1 MPIPLAPNPYGNI
14 YTWLTFAQAKSQL
27 AQRLA
32 DTSNRFWTD
41 VECGIYIIEALRE
54 WNALTNTWSTE
65 YTFNA
70 PIVADQ
76 VWYDLSSL
84 VASPRSRTVTD
95 SEMFTLMRYHLLE
108 PPVGDMTGQFTQDD
122 FTQALQRRRDELIQA
137 SACNMANIQIASA
150 PNQRSVFLAD
160 TNFEVT
166 RVRFVDVAGNAN
178 TLYREDN
185 LAFEYYQPG
194 YLQAPSDVPNA
205 YDIVTSPPLSLDVD
219 VPPAQAGRYDMVV
232 LQSGTVLAPPT
243 NTVLGLP
250 DDFCWVAKWGALA
263 DLLGRES
270 EATDRQR
277 ADFCLKRYMDG
288 MKLLSKSSWML
299 LGQIQ
304 GVPVDTP
311 SLAEMDQYAPEWDS
325 DPTAVESIVTCG
337 IDFFAVSPVPDDV
350 NNPISVFLN
359 VVGNAPVPTVD
370 NDYVQVSRDAWDA
383 VLSYAQFLASFK
395 MGGSD
400 FTNAKDLETDF
411 ISMAAATN
419 SHLQAMGIFSDV
431 LDAQG
436 HRQERVQE
444 RMVADNG

>member
-1 MPIPLAPNPYGNI
+1 MPIPLAPAPYGRI
-14 YTWLTFAQAKSQL
+14 YTWLTFGDAKQQL

-32 DTSNRFWTD
+32 DVGNRFWTD

-54 WNALTNTWSTE
+54 WNVLTNTWNSE
-65 YTFNA
+65 FTFEA
-70 PIVADQ
+70 PITADQ
-76 VWYDLSSL
+76 IWYNLSSL

-95 SEMFTLMRYHLLE
+95 SEVFETMRYHLLE
-108 PPVGDMTGQFTQDD
+108 PPTGDMTGQFTQED

-137 SACNMANIQIASA
+137 SACNMANIQISA
-150 PNQRSVFLAD
+150 TPNQRSAFLPD
-160 TNFEVT
+160 TNLEVT
-166 RVRFVDVAGNAN
+166 RARFVDVTGAAN
-178 TLYREDN
+178 TMYREDN

-205 YDIVTSPPLSLDVD
+205 YDLVSSPPLSLDVD
-219 VPPAQAGRYDMVV
+219 VPPANAGEYDLVV
-232 LQSGTVLAPPT
+232 LQAGTVLTPPT
-243 NTVLGLP
+243 VTVLGLP

-270 EATDRQR
+270 EATDRLR

-299 LGQIQ
+299 LAQLGGI
-304 GVPVDTP
+304 PVDTP

-325 DPTAVESIVTCG
+325 DPTAVESLVTCG
-337 IDFFAVSPVPDDV
+337 IDFFAVSPVPPADAPV
-350 NNPISVFLN
+350 SVFLN
-359 VVGNAPVPTVD
+359 VVGNAPIPTVD
-370 NDYVQVSRDAWDA
+370 NDYVQVARDAWDA
-383 VLSYAQFLASFK
+383 VLSYAQFLSTFK
-395 MGGSD
+395 CGGSE
-400 FTNAKDLETDF
+400 FASAKDLEATF
-411 ISMAAATN
+411 ISTAAATN

-444 RMVADNG
+444 RMVAENG